1 MATTP
6 LQRAGHRYTHPVPT
20 NADDLE
26 EALERIRSR
35 VDERREAGDYPPG
48 LEQQLDRHYHHIL
61 KGFDAEVEAI
71 TALRLAVANL
81 RAQSEFDL
89 DRIDTWSGN
98 PIKRLLFR
106 IIGKLTIRQTR
117 GVLIQSQQF
126 SNALDEVLASLVPMV
141 ESLAGSGTEGG
152 GRDRSDLDKRLHT
165 ALDRIGLLEERL
177 DRSLEASDDRSE

>member
-1 MATTP
+1 M
-6 LQRAGHRYTHPVPT
+6 PT

-26 EALERIRSR
+26 EALERIRLR
-35 VDERREAGDYPPG
+35 VEERRDAGDYPPG

-89 DRIDTWSGN
+89 SRIDTWSRN
-98 PIKRLLFR
+98 PIKRFLHR
-106 IIGKLTIRQTR
+106 VMGKLTIRQTR
-117 GVLIQSQQF
+117 GVLDQYKRHSD
-126 SNALDEVLASLVPMV
+126 ALDEVLAGLLPIV
-141 ESLAGSGTEGG
+141 ESLAGSETEGG
-152 GRDRSDLDKRLHT
+152 GRERSDLDKRLHT

-177 DRSLEASDDRSE
+177 DRSLAASDDRSV

>member
-1 MATTP
+1 M
-6 LQRAGHRYTHPVPT
+6 PT

-26 EALERIRSR
+26 EALERIRLR
-35 VDERREAGDYPPG
+35 VEERRDAGDYPPG

-89 DRIDTWSGN
+89 SRIDTWSRN
-98 PIKRLLFR
+98 PIKRFLHR
-106 IIGKLTIRQTR
+106 VMGKLTIRQTR
-117 GVLIQSQQF
+117 GVLDQYKRHSD
-126 SNALDEVLASLVPMV
+126 ALDEVLAGLLPIV
-141 ESLAGSGTEGG
+141 ESLAGSETEGG
-152 GRDRSDLDKRLHT
+152 GRERSDLEKRLHT

-177 DRSLEASDDRSE
+177 DRSLEASDDRSV

>member
-1 MATTP
+1 M
-6 LQRAGHRYTHPVPT
+6 PT
-20 NADDLE
+20 NADGLE
-26 EALERIRSR
+26 EALERIRLR
-35 VDERREAGDYPPG
+35 VEERRKAGDYPPG

-61 KGFDAEVEAI
+61 KGFDAEVEAV

-89 DRIDTWSGN
+89 ARVDTWSRN
-98 PIKRLLFR
+98 PVKRFLHR
-106 IIGKLTIRQTR
+106 VMSKLTIRQTR
-117 GVLIQSQQF
+117 GVLDQYKRHSD
-126 SNALDEVLASLVPMV
+126 ALDEVLASLIPMV
-141 ESLAGSGTEGG
+141 ESLVGSGTEGG

>member
-1 MATTP
+1 M
-6 LQRAGHRYTHPVPT
+6 PT

-26 EALERIRSR
+26 EALERIRLR
-35 VDERREAGDYPPG
+35 VEERREAGDYPPG
-48 LEQQLDRHYHHIL
+48 LEQQLDRRYHHIL

-89 DRIDTWSGN
+89 ARIDTWSRN
-98 PIKRLLFR
+98 PIKRLLLR

-117 GVLIQSQQF
+117 GVLTQVQQC
-126 SNALDEVLASLVPMV
+126 SDALDEVLASLVPLV

-177 DRSLEASDDRSE
+177 DRTLNASDDRSV

>member
-1 MATTP
+1 M
-6 LQRAGHRYTHPVPT
+6 PT

-26 EALERIRSR
+26 EALERIRGR
-35 VDERREAGDYPPG
+35 VEERREAGDYPPG

-89 DRIDTWSGN
+89 SRIDTWSRN
-98 PIKRLLFR
+98 PIKRFLHR
-106 IIGKLTIRQTR
+106 VMGKLTIRQTR
-117 GVLIQSQQF
+117 GVLDQYKRHSD
-126 SNALDEVLASLVPMV
+126 ALDEVLAGLLPIV
-141 ESLAGSGTEGG
+141 ESLAGSETEGG
-152 GRDRSDLDKRLHT
+152 GRERSDLDKRLHT

-177 DRSLEASDDRSE
+177 DRSLAASDDRSV

>member
-1 MATTP
+1 MS
-6 LQRAGHRYTHPVPT
+6 T
-20 NADDLE
+20 NADDLD
-26 EALERIRSR
+26 EALERIRLR
-35 VDERREAGDYPPG
+35 VEERREAGDYPPG

-89 DRIDTWSGN
+89 ARVDTWSGN
-98 PIKRLLFR
+98 PVKRLLLR
-106 IIGKLTIRQTR
+106 IVGKLTVRQTR
-117 GVLIQSQQF
+117 GVLTQVKLF
-126 SNALDEVLASLVPMV
+126 SDALDEVIASLVPMV
-141 ESLAGSGTEGG
+141 ESLAGSGTEGD
-152 GRDRSDLDKRLHT
+152 GRERSDLDKRLHT

>member
-1 MATTP
+1 M
-6 LQRAGHRYTHPVPT
+6 PT
-20 NADDLE
+20 NADDLD
-26 EALERIRSR
+26 EALERIRLR

-89 DRIDTWSGN
+89 SRIDTWSRN
-98 PIKRLLFR
+98 PIKRFLHR
-106 IIGKLTIRQTR
+106 VMGKLTIRQTR
-117 GVLIQSQQF
+117 GVLDQYKRHSD
-126 SNALDEVLASLVPMV
+126 ALDEVLAGLLPIV
-141 ESLAGSGTEGG
+141 ESLAGSETEGG
-152 GRDRSDLDKRLHT
+152 GRERSDLDKRLHT

-177 DRSLEASDDRSE
+177 DRSLAASDDRSV

>member
-1 MATTP
+1 MS
-6 LQRAGHRYTHPVPT
+6 T
-20 NADDLE
+20 NADDLD
-26 EALERIRSR
+26 EALERIRLR
-35 VDERREAGDYPPG
+35 VEERREAGDYPPG

-89 DRIDTWSGN
+89 NRIDTWSGN
-98 PIKRLLFR
+98 PIKRLLLR

-165 ALDRIGLLEERL
+165 ALDRISLLEERL
-177 DRSLEASDDRSE
+177 DRSLKASDDRSE

>member
-1 MATTP
+1 MPAESIDNE
-6 LQRAGHRYTHPVPT
+6 V
-20 NADDLE
+20 E
-26 EALERIRSR
+26 SALEKIRDR
-35 VDERREAGDYPPG
+35 VEERREAGDYPPG

-81 RAQSEFDL
+81 RAQSDFDL
-89 DRIDTWSGN
+89 NRSDTWSGN

-126 SNALDEVLASLVPMV
+126 SNALDEVLTSLIPMI
-141 ESLAGSGTEGG
+141 ESLAGSGSDGGG

-177 DRSLEASDDRSE
+177 DRSLEASDDPSV

>member
-1 MATTP
+1 M
-6 LQRAGHRYTHPVPT
+6 PT
-20 NADDLE
+20 NADDLDE
-26 EALERIRSR
+26 VLERIRDS
-35 VDERREAGDYPPG
+35 VQERRDAGDYPPG

-89 DRIDTWSGN
+89 ARVDTWSKN
-98 PIKRLLFR
+98 PVKRLLHR

-117 GVLIQSQQF
+117 GVLTQLQLF

-141 ESLAGSGTEGG
+141 ESLAGSGTKGD
-152 GRDRSDLDKRLHT
+152 GRERGDLVRGQR
-165 ALDRIGLLEERL
+165 AGV
-177 DRSLEASDDRSE
+177 